1 MGGAL
6 PTLPLQFSS
15 LLLEVLFY
23 PSIMPMT
30 AEKKH
35 AGGRRPIVL
44 DVAKV
49 EKLAEICQ
57 NDAEI
62 AYAIGVCPRTFT
74 TKKQNP
80 EIQEAL
86 ERGRARANTFVAGKL
101 MQAIKDGNVTAMIFW
116 LKSRGGWMETD
127 RHEVEVNQPVQIVV
141 KNDLKD

>member
-1 MGGAL
+1 MAAQKRK
-6 PTLPLQFSS
+6 T
-15 LLLEVLFY
+15 
-23 PSIMPMT
+23 
-30 AEKKH
+30 
-35 AGGRRPIVL
+35 GRRSIQI

-49 EKLAEICQ
+49 EELAEICQ
-57 NDAEI
+57 NEAEI
-62 AYAIGVCPRTFT
+62 AYAIGVCPRTFL
-74 TKKQNP
+74 TKKQQSP

-101 MQAIKDGNVTAMIFW
+101 MQTIKDGNVTAMIFW